1 MPVRNLD
8 GIIIESVHEVFET
21 LIYILPE
28 EQPAQRS
35 EQSEFSGEVIASIQI
50 SGGID
55 GIVAIV
61 TSHNIAAQLTRN
73 MLGADET
80 PEDMSE
86 IADGAGEIVNM
97 IAGNIKTRCIES
109 GVTFNLSIPMVMCGK
124 EMVLRLQEEVHGLRV
139 PFLVDGEEMYVAFLC
154 KEMAGIK
161 E

>member
-1 MPVRNLD
+1 
-8 GIIIESVHEVFET
+8 
-21 LIYILPE
+21 
-28 EQPAQRS
+28 
-35 EQSEFSGEVIASIQI
+35 
-50 SGGID
+50 
-55 GIVAIV
+55 
-61 TSHNIAAQLTRN
+61 

>member
-61 TSHNIAAQLTRN
+61 T
-73 MLGADET
+73 
-80 PEDMSE
+80 
-86 IADGAGEIVNM
+86 
-97 IAGNIKTRCIES
+97 
-109 GVTFNLSIPMVMCGK
+109 
-124 EMVLRLQEEVHGLRV
+124 
-139 PFLVDGEEMYVAFLC
+139 
-154 KEMAGIK
+154 
-161 E
+161 